1 MIATGTAVM
10 RDAGHHAIECR
21 AVLGSVK
28 ARRWRSARSAAAAL
42 TDPAG
47 SPRSGTCVMAHY
59 SADVACVSIGH
70 TPGLLIRRVSWR
82 QPSLP

>member
-42 TDPAG
+42 TDPPG
-47 SPRSGTCVMAHY
+47 SPCLGNCVMAHR
-59 SADVACVSIGH
+59 SEAV
-70 TPGLLIRRVSWR
+70 
-82 QPSLP
+82 Q